1 VKGEYAFHDD
11 LESAAGKNCPRYVH
25 VTNIA
30 PERRLR
36 ILKDIPMKT
45 LNLPKRY
52 ICGIDELAARS
63 GHGITH
69 VLSLVDPEL
78 PEMEHFESYG
88 SMRRMVLK
96 MHDIIEPK
104 PGMVMPDPSHMKSIL
119 EFGHLVETESNS
131 FGSLLVH
138 CHMGVSRS
146 TAAMVAIMA
155 QAHPE
160 EEEEHVFE
168 TLRRIRPQAWPN
180 SLMVAYA
187 DDQLGRNG
195 KLNAALRHHYGH
207 QIKAKPDMGA
217 WMSDLGRKKEV
228 DMAE

>member
-1 VKGEYAFHDD
+1 
-11 LESAAGKNCPRYVH
+11 
-25 VTNIA
+25 
-30 PERRLR
+30 
-36 ILKDIPMKT
+36 MKT

-78 PEMEHFESYG
+78 PEMEHFEAYG
-88 SMRRMVLK
+88 SMRRLVLK
-96 MHDIIEPK
+96 MHDIIDSK
-104 PGMVMPDPSHMKSIL
+104 PGMVLPEASHVKSIL

-160 EEEEHVFE
+160 EAEDQVFE
-168 TLRRIRPQAWPN
+168 TLRRIRSQAWPN
-180 SLMVAYA
+180 SLMIQYA
-187 DDQLGRNG
+187 DDQLGRAG
-195 KLNAALRHHYGH
+195 RLTAALRRHYGF
-207 QIKAKPDMGA
+207 QVRANPDVGTWMGT
-217 WMSDLGRKKEV
+217 LGRQREV

>member
-1 VKGEYAFHDD
+1 
-11 LESAAGKNCPRYVH
+11 
-25 VTNIA
+25 
-30 PERRLR
+30 
-36 ILKDIPMKT
+36 MKT

-63 GHGITH
+63 GQGITH

-78 PEMEHFESYG
+78 PELAHFGAYG
-88 SMRRMVLK
+88 NMRRLVLK

-104 PGMVMPDPSHMKSIL
+104 SGMILPEPSHMTSIL
-119 EFGHLVETESNS
+119 EFGHMVEIESNS

-146 TAAMVAIMA
+146 TAAMVGIMA

-160 EEEEHVFE
+160 ESEDHVFE

-180 SLMVAYA
+180 SLMIRYA
-187 DDQLGRNG
+187 DEQLRRDGR
-195 KLNAALRHHYGH
+195 LSAALRRHYGI
-207 QIKAKPDMGA
+207 QLRANAETGPWIA
-217 WMSDLGRKKEV
+217 SLGRQREV

>member
-1 VKGEYAFHDD
+1 
-11 LESAAGKNCPRYVH
+11 
-25 VTNIA
+25 
-30 PERRLR
+30 
-36 ILKDIPMKT
+36 MKT

-52 ICGIDELAARS
+52 ICGIDELASRS

-78 PEMEHFESYG
+78 PELEHFEAYG
-88 SMRRMVLK
+88 NMRRLVVK

-104 PGMVMPDPSHMKSIL
+104 PGMVMPEPSHMKSIL

-146 TAAMVAIMA
+146 TAAMTAIIA

-160 EEEEHVFE
+160 ESEDHVFE

-180 SLMVAYA
+180 SVMIQHA
-187 DDQLGRNG
+187 DDQLGREG
-195 KLNAALRHHYGH
+195 KLSAALRRHYGI
-207 QIKAKPDMGA
+207 QIKNDPKTGD
-217 WMSDLGRKKEV
+217 WMTSLGRKREV
-228 DMAE
+228 EMAA

>member
-1 VKGEYAFHDD
+1 
-11 LESAAGKNCPRYVH
+11 
-25 VTNIA
+25 
-30 PERRLR
+30 
-36 ILKDIPMKT
+36 MKT

-78 PEMEHFESYG
+78 PEMEHFEAYG
-88 SMRRMVLK
+88 STRRLVLK
-96 MHDIIEPK
+96 MHDIIAPK
-104 PGMVMPDPSHMKSIL
+104 PGLVLPEKSHMKSIL

-160 EEEEHVFE
+160 EDEDHIFE

-180 SLMVAYA
+180 SLMIQYA
-187 DDQLGRNG
+187 DDQLDRDG
-195 KLNAALRHHYGH
+195 KLTAALRRHYGI
-207 QIKAKPDMGA
+207 QLATTPDVGT
-217 WMSDLGRKKEV
+217 WMNSLGRQREV
-228 DMAE
+228 EMAQ

>member
-1 VKGEYAFHDD
+1 
-11 LESAAGKNCPRYVH
+11 
-25 VTNIA
+25 
-30 PERRLR
+30 
-36 ILKDIPMKT
+36 MKT

-88 SMRRMVLK
+88 SMRRLVLK

-104 PGMVMPDPSHMKSIL
+104 PGMVLPDASHMKSIL
-119 EFGHLVETESNS
+119 EFGHLVESESNS

-160 EEEEHVFE
+160 EDEDNVFE

-180 SLMVAYA
+180 SLMIGYA
-187 DDQLGRNG
+187 DEQLDRGG
-195 KLNAALRHHYGH
+195 KLKAALRRHYAA
-207 QIKAKPDMGA
+207 QLREMPDTGK
-217 WMSDLGRKKEV
+217 WMATLGRQREV

>member
-1 VKGEYAFHDD
+1 
-11 LESAAGKNCPRYVH
+11 
-25 VTNIA
+25 
-30 PERRLR
+30 
-36 ILKDIPMKT
+36 MKT

-88 SMRRMVLK
+88 SMRRLVLK
-96 MHDIIEPK
+96 MHDIIEAK
-104 PGMVMPDPSHMKSIL
+104 PRMVLPEPAHMQSIL
-119 EFGHLVETESNS
+119 EFGHLVESESNS

-160 EEEEHVFE
+160 EAEDHVFE

-180 SLMVAYA
+180 SLMIKYA
-187 DDQLGRNG
+187 DDQLDRGG
-195 KLNAALRHHYGH
+195 KLTAALRRHYRV
-207 QIKAKPDMGA
+207 QLDAKPEVGTWMGT
-217 WMSDLGRKKEV
+217 LGRQREV